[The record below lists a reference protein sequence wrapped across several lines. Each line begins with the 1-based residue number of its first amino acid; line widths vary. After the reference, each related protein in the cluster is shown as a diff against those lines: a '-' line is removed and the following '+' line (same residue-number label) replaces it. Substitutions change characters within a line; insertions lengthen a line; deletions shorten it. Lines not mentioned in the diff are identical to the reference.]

1 MFVVPMQS
9 LLDRGAMGYLVPLSI
24 PAGILF
30 VCLALLFPAFRAVL
44 VVRLFTGSGCLEGS
58 SMAEASWGGRC
69 VVPSGRQ
76 HFLLHPKLLRTAKV
90 LSSPITKGLRCPKAV
105 KVLHHELLPGLIL
118 VFAFF

>member
-76 HFLLHPKLLRTAKV
+76 HFLLHPKLLRTAKL
-90 LSSPITKGLRCPKAV
+90 LSGPITKGLRMEVPKGCEGVA
-105 KVLHHELLPGLIL
+105 L
-118 VFAFF
+118 